1 MFGDANAREDRM
13 FGHMDGWGMNLMG
26 GGMLIG
32 AAGILLAGI
41 LIGVLFA
48 RR

>member
-1 MFGDANAREDRM
+1 M

-32 AAGILLAGI
+32 AAGIL
-41 LIGVLFA
+41 IGVLFA